1 MTVEPEEVGLRE
13 RKRRATRRSI
23 QLAVLRLTAENGLDQ
38 VTIDEISR
46 DAGVSPRTFF
56 NYFPTKEAS
65 LAGDAPFSL
74 TPDAIETFVEAGP
87 RGDPLGEILEVM
99 AAQAHE
105 DGEIDPELHSLR
117 HRVMNDYPQIFAM
130 RIDRMRAFEA
140 SIAETVE
147 RRLRRD
153 AEKQGDDPGDSELA
167 EKARMVGL
175 VTMAVARGSWL
186 AWAEH
191 PDVESLPETIRHAYA
206 RLREIVPPPA
216 REASAERAGGVVDAS

>member
-74 TPDAIETFVEAGP
+74 TADAIAAFVEAGP
-87 RGDPLGEILEVM
+87 GGDPLGEMLELM
-99 AAQAHE
+99 AVQAQE
-105 DGEIDPELHSLR
+105 DGGIDPELHSLR
-117 HRVMNDYPQIFAM
+117 HRVMNDHPQIFAL

-153 AEKQGDDPGDSELA
+153 AEKQGNEPVPDTEFA

-191 PDVESLPETIRHAYA
+191 PDAESLPETIRHSYA
-206 RLREIVPPPA
+206 RLREVVPPLEPSCQGT
-216 REASAERAGGVVDAS
+216 R

>member
-74 TPDAIETFVEAGP
+74 TADAIEVFVEAGP
-87 RGDPLGEILEVM
+87 VGDPLGEMLELM
-99 AAQAHE
+99 AGQAQE
-105 DGEIDPELHSLR
+105 DGGIDPELHSLR
-117 HRVMNDYPQIFAM
+117 HRVMTEYPQIFAL

-153 AEKQGDDPGDSELA
+153 AEKRDAEKQGDEPVPDTEVA

-175 VTMAVARGSWL
+175 VTMAVARASWL

-191 PDVESLPETIRHAYA
+191 PDAESLPETIRHSYT
-206 RLREIVPPPA
+206 RLREIVPPLAP
-216 REASAERAGGVVDAS
+216 SGDASG